1 MNHFEFPTN
10 GMPFTLIVK
19 GRAENTTNSFYTES
33 PSVPIATPGSSGMS
47 SGNNATPLRQIVP
60 FAKKGS
66 NTINVKV
73 VKAAMK
79 HLGKGKVEFSSRGQT
94 YIDVTDSTANVHYI
108 TNAVQQKW
116 GTGFQLVTADGLA
129 LEDSSGTQGA
139 STM

>member
-33 PSVPIATPGSSGMS
+33 PSVPIATPG
-47 SGNNATPLRQIVP
+47 P

-73 VKAAMK
+73 AAIK